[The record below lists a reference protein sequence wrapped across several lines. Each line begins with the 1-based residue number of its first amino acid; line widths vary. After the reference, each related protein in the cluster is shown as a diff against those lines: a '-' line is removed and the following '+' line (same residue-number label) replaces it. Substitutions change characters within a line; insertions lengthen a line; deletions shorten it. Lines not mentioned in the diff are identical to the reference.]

1 MLKRISSSPV
11 FFYSP
16 PTSSTNNVLCIDR
29 SPYYPKTTLEFFFIT
44 FRLLKVT
51 RLGLSPAHHAT
62 NFRFFRAFS
71 QVTLRKISRMTTNTN
86 RRAIVFR
93 APLLPHLFEN
103 WRETNANARRR
114 RMPVV
119 ALNKQKFYW
128 RMRSE
133 MPLCSDLLIPD
144 SF

>member
-16 PTSSTNNVLCIDR
+16 LTSFTNNVLCIDR
-29 SPYYPKTTLEFFFIT
+29 SPYHPNTTLEFFFIT

-62 NFRFFRAFS
+62 IFRFFRAFS
-71 QVTLRKISRMTTNTN
+71 QVTGKKISRMTTNTN

-103 WRETNANARRR
+103 WRETNMYVRRGR
-114 RMPVV
+114 IPAVT
-119 ALNKQKFYW
+119 LNKQNFNAQ
-128 RMRSE
+128 
-133 MPLCSDLLIPD
+133 
-144 SF
+144 